1 MIWKDF
7 NVHKRLTVSPFNVL
21 TKETD
26 CRVYHLKCLTTRLSL
41 NHLSFV
47 IVTLLLVIIKEVKFM
62 KYELLLNVWVGIWWP
77 RLILFYA
84 VQIGKQ
90 LSNNKILPY
99 YLSHNDLNLSKS
111 KMENFNQKN
120 LITFIDKKTK
130 QNRILKVCFLIDCLL
145 PRTWR
150 KVDLVFYLSL
160 QNH

>member
-1 MIWKDF
+1 MIWKDYY
-7 NVHKRLTVSPFNVL
+7 VHKRLTVSPFNVL

-47 IVTLLLVIIKEVKFM
+47 FVTLLLVIIKEVKFM

-77 RLILFYA
+77 RLILFYV
-84 VQIGKQ
+84 VQIGTQ

-99 YLSHNDLNLSKS
+99 YLSQNDLNLSKS

-120 LITFIDKKTK
+120 LIRFIDKKTK
-130 QNRILKVCFLIDCLL
+130 QNRILKSMLL
-145 PRTWR
+145 NRLFNAKNMKKSWSSILP
-150 KVDLVFYLSL
+150 
-160 QNH
+160 

>member
-1 MIWKDF
+1 MIWKDYY
-7 NVHKRLTVSPFNVL
+7 VHKRLTVSPFNVL

-41 NHLSFV
+41 NHFSFV
-47 IVTLLLVIIKEVKFM
+47 FVTLLLVIIKEVKFM

-77 RLILFYA
+77 RLPVILFYV

-130 QNRILKVCFLIDCLL
+130 QNRILKSMLL
-145 PRTWR
+145 NRLFNAKKMKKSWSSILP
-150 KVDLVFYLSL
+150 
-160 QNH
+160 

>member
-1 MIWKDF
+1 MIWKDYY
-7 NVHKRLTVSPFNVL
+7 VHKRLTVSPFNVL

-26 CRVYHLKCLTTRLSL
+26 CRVCHLKCLTTRLSL

-47 IVTLLLVIIKEVKFM
+47 FVTWLLVIIKEVKFM

-77 RLILFYA
+77 RLILFYV

-99 YLSHNDLNLSKS
+99 YLFHNDLNLSKS

-120 LITFIDKKTK
+120 LIPFIDKKTK
-130 QNRILKVCFLIDCLL
+130 QNGFK
-145 PRTWR
+145 
-150 KVDLVFYLSL
+150 KYAS
-160 QNH
+160 

>member
-1 MIWKDF
+1 MIWKDYY
-7 NVHKRLTVSPFNVL
+7 VHKRLTVSPFNVL
-21 TKETD
+21 PKETD

-47 IVTLLLVIIKEVKFM
+47 FVTWLLVIIKEVKFM

-77 RLILFYA
+77 RLILFYV
-84 VQIGKQ
+84 VQIGTQ

-130 QNRILKVCFLIDCLL
+130 QNRILKSMLL
-145 PRTWR
+145 NRLFNAKNMKKSWSSILP
-150 KVDLVFYLSL
+150 
-160 QNH
+160 

>member
-1 MIWKDF
+1 MIWKDYY
-7 NVHKRLTVSPFNVL
+7 VHKRLTVSPFNVL

-26 CRVYHLKCLTTRLSL
+26 CCVYHLKCLTTRLSL

-47 IVTLLLVIIKEVKFM
+47 FVTLLLVIIKEVKFM
-62 KYELLLNVWVGIWWP
+62 KYELLLNVRVGIWWP
-77 RLILFYA
+77 RLPVILFYV

-90 LSNNKILPY
+90 LTNNKILPY

-130 QNRILKVCFLIDCLL
+130 QNGFK
-145 PRTWR
+145 
-150 KVDLVFYLSL
+150 KYAS
-160 QNH
+160 

>member
-47 IVTLLLVIIKEVKFM
+47 FVTWLLVIIKEVKFM
-62 KYELLLNVWVGIWWP
+62 KYESLLNVWVGIWWP
-77 RLILFYA
+77 RLPVILFYV

-130 QNRILKVCFLIDCLL
+130 QNRILKSMLL
-145 PRTWR
+145 NRLFIAKNMKKSWSIILP
-150 KVDLVFYLSL
+150 
-160 QNH
+160 

>member
-1 MIWKDF
+1 MIWKDYY
-7 NVHKRLTVSPFNVL
+7 VHKRLTVSPFNVL
-21 TKETD
+21 AKETG
-26 CRVYHLKCLTTRLSL
+26 CRVYHLSCLTTRLSL

-47 IVTLLLVIIKEVKFM
+47 FVTLLLVIIKEVKFM

-77 RLILFYA
+77 RLILFYV

-99 YLSHNDLNLSKS
+99 YLFHNDLNLSKS

-130 QNRILKVCFLIDCLL
+130 QNRILKSMLL
-145 PRTWR
+145 NRLFNAKNMKKSWSSILP
-150 KVDLVFYLSL
+150 
-160 QNH
+160 